1 MRNDTRMALLLM
13 GELVSTLGANEPGL
27 FKRWLS
33 GGLQDLGESV
43 VEQQLLEWLDP
54 FLRVKE

>member
-1 MRNDTRMALLLM
+1 MALLLM